1 MRGAYATPM
10 KMLLLLAFTAVPAL
24 APAAAAAPDQRRGD
38 QMSAFEARRQGKA
51 LSLREIEARV
61 IPTMK
66 GAQYIGF
73 DYDSGSAIYTLK
85 FLRDG
90 TVIWVDVDGGS
101 GQIVGRTGR

>member
-1 MRGAYATPM
+1 MRSGYAKPM
-10 KMLLLLAFTAVPAL
+10 KMLLLLATL
-24 APAAAAAPDQRRGD
+24 AAAPVFAQAPDQRRRSD
-38 QMSAFEARRQGKA
+38 QMSAFEARKSGR
-51 LSLREIEARV
+51 LMSLREIEARV

-73 DYDSGSAIYTLK
+73 DFDSGSAIYTLK

-90 TVIWVDVDGGS
+90 TVIWVDVDGRS

>member
-1 MRGAYATPM
+1 M
-10 KMLLLLAFTAVPAL
+10 KMMLLLALAAAPAL
-24 APAAAAAPDQRRGD
+24 APAMAEAPGQRHGGQR
-38 QMSAFEARRQGKA
+38 SAFEARRQGKA

-66 GAQYIGF
+66 GSQYIGF
-73 DYDSGSAIYTLK
+73 DYDPGSAIYTLK

-90 TVIWVDVDGGS
+90 TVIWVDVDGRS